1 MELKCKLMLVL
12 TILKFMHGFF
22 LTHIFMEFLK
32 TLISTKWPTQYLIS
46 PQGGRRYHLHFPE
59 GKTVLS
65 AYQAEKNGGWA
76 PRLLRHQMLRHF
88 PLWSVPLS
96 QAPPSLA
103 ALEQQDRRTELTAS
117 SCVSTRSQISQ
128 KEFLRS
134 LDLTP
139 FSAGFPFASNPTA
152 F

>member
-1 MELKCKLMLVL
+1 MLVL
-12 TILKFMHGFF
+12 TILRSVHGFF
-22 LTHIFMEFLK
+22 LIHIFMEFLK

-46 PQGGRRYHLHFPE
+46 PQGGRHYHFHFPE
-59 GKTVLS
+59 GKTVPQLTR
-65 AYQAEKNGGWA
+65 QERMEGGLL
-76 PRLLRHQMLRHF
+76 RLLRHRLLRHF
-88 PLWSVPLS
+88 PLCSVPLS

-103 ALEQQDRRTELTAS
+103 ALEQQDRRIELTAS
-117 SCVSTRSQISQ
+117 SCGSTRSQISQ

-134 LDLTP
+134 LDLIP